1 MVLETT
7 SKTDQYNCTISN
19 NCLQDGAGKNAA
31 KTGTPRAR
39 RAVPE
44 RAVPPHPGR
53 RCSRRRPRDCPR
65 SHERGSQPRRAGWP
79 REPQR
84 RRLLDGPAARAAE
97 PPAGGAW
104 TMERGAMHKPRGRRW
119 QRAARG
125 ACLRACAI
133 AGAAGLGGAMRAN
146 GAPTR
151 PQAASGGMGAG
162 APHES
167 ARRWRPQR
175 RWLRRPQAVGAA
187 DADRAPPSPA
197 LGYGFPAGP
206 RRGERGMGGVSEASG
221 GGRGSGPPLAAR
233 E

>member
-1 MVLETT
+1 MFA
-7 SKTDQYNCTISN
+7 SCS
-19 NCLQDGAGKNAA
+19 AGKCNKSGKPAGPA
-31 KTGTPRAR
+31 NS
-39 RAVPE
+39 
-44 RAVPPHPGR
+44 
-53 RCSRRRPRDCPR
+53 SRRRPSRCFRADDAAGEGDCPR

-104 TMERGAMHKPRGRRW
+104 TIARGAMHKSRGRRW

-125 ACLRACAI
+125 ACLRASAI

-151 PQAASGGMGAG
+151 PQAASGGMGGG

-175 RWLRRPQAVGAA
+175 RWLRRPQARSAQRLPTERPLPPHWDTVFRLGPEGA
-187 DADRAPPSPA
+187 R
-197 LGYGFPAGP
+197 GG
-206 RRGERGMGGVSEASG
+206 RGERAQRAAGEGGA
-221 GGRGSGPPLAAR
+221 GRHRRAR
-233 E
+233 IKARP